1 LTQLTTTFGRRI
13 FRGMKRT
20 LILAAG
26 FVLVLAGAGCSS
38 FNGEWRKAQ
47 NMAVTHGDIAGRWEG
62 TWKSEK
68 NGHHGAL
75 RCIISPASET
85 NHYEARFDA
94 KYASI
99 LSFSYSV
106 DLQTTR
112 QGDIFQ
118 FTGSADLGKVGGV
131 YNYQGQADKSR
142 FLSNYTSKD
151 DHGTFE
157 MLKLL
162 SP

>member
-1 LTQLTTTFGRRI
+1 MVGTFA
-13 FRGMKRT
+13 
-20 LILAAG
+20 L
-26 FVLVLAGAGCSS
+26 LVVGALLGSGCSS
-38 FNGEWRKAQ
+38 FNRQWRDAEKTVVAP
-47 NMAVTHGDIAGRWEG
+47 GDIAGRWEG

-75 RCIISPASET
+75 RCIISPASQT
-85 NHYEARFDA
+85 NLYQARFHA
-94 KYASI
+94 KYAKI
-99 LSFSYSV
+99 LSFSYTV

-112 QGDIFQ
+112 QGDVFQ

-131 YNYQGQADKSR
+131 YNYQGQADRSR
-142 FLSNYTSKD
+142 FLSTYTSKD

-157 MLKLL
+157 MQKIL